1 VKVNTTL
8 YGFLTDED
16 RKKPSGVFVTH
27 DKMACVLK
35 ASLGDGLHGVFLGG
49 VGLERNDIELH
60 GYSSSEHED
69 YKESK
74 HRKERKSG

>member
-8 YGFLTDED
+8 NGFLTDEN

-27 DKMACVLK
+27 DKMARSGVFVTHDKMARVLK

-49 VGLERNDIELH
+49 VGLERNDIEKTHLSI
-60 GYSSSEHED
+60 SS
-69 YKESK
+69 
-74 HRKERKSG
+74 